1 MISENRLT
9 KTLRPKGAKSDLNGW
24 VYVKVN
30 GRTISG
36 SEMAPKV
43 FKIIYIVELGN
54 PVALPNLGR
63 NSAKGHDGVVGRGN
77 SKKRKIA
84 RNRLYR
90 GSKCLN
96 SKEC

>member
-9 KTLRPKGAKSDLNGW
+9 KTLRPKGKESDLNGW
-24 VYVKVN
+24 AYVKVN

-36 SEMAPKV
+36 LKMAPKV
-43 FKIIYIVELGN
+43 FKNICVVELGK
-54 PVALPNLGR
+54 PVALPNSGR
-63 NSAKGHDGVVGRGN
+63 SSVKSNEGAEGRGN
-77 SKKRKIA
+77 SKKRKVA

-90 GSKCLN
+90 GSKSLN